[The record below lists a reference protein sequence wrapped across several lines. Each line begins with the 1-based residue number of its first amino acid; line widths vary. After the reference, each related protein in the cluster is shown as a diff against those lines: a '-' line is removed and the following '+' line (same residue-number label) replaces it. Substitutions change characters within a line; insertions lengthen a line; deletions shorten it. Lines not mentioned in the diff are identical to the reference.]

1 MFVANSDGHLELNFN
16 VSIGKKYRG
25 HDLTLVVSFY
35 GDKTEKLRG
44 AIPPSFGFTPVTIRT
59 ERPPRKR
66 FLLWEP
72 WGRPKKEGEEARKDQ
87 EGDGGVGLFWKP
99 EVSVLILVD
108 HSTYG
113 GIEEVPPF
121 FFIDKDREEYY
132 PIVLPNTLSLKSE
145 NYIEV
150 TSNTTVLPLTVRV
163 EPASLRRIMWIEKFE
178 AKVKRINEQR
188 EQQMQ
193 DGSSLNLAMT
203 NEDLDSVRDILFNT
217 NPTLFYVTV
226 VVSFIHIALDF
237 LAFKNDISF
246 WKSRKD
252 NLEGI
257 SMNTVLC
264 NALSEVVIFLFLYD
278 NNTSLLVLAPAGIS
292 VIVDFWKLTKAFELK
307 WPPSQSGAR
316 TENPDKG
323 SKKGKKGKKHENG
336 KDGKA
341 IGNDGRSAKD
351 DKKKSFWQKCN
362 LPTIDVK
369 EMYKGSPTNEYD
381 KGAFLVLVKFLV
393 PVIVG
398 YCCYTLVWEPHKG
411 WYSWA
416 LKSLTSLVYGL
427 GFLMMTPQ
435 LFINYKL
442 KTVAH
447 LPWRALIYKASNTFI
462 DDLFAFIISMPML
475 HRISCFRDDI
485 VFIIY
490 MYQRFIY
497 PVDKKRKEDNN
508 N

>member
-1 MFVANSDGHLELNFN
+1 MTL
-16 VSIGKKYRG
+16 GKRYLG
-25 HDLTLVVSFY
+25 DDLTLVVGLSK
-35 GDKTEKLRG
+35 GKAAGSRG
-44 AIPPSFGFTPVTIRT
+44 VLSPPFGFTPVTIRT
-59 ERPPRKR
+59 ERPSPKR
-66 FLLWEP
+66 FLLQEP
-72 WGRPKKEGEEARKDQ
+72 HAPKETREG
-87 EGDGGVGLFWKP
+87 GNIGLFWKP
-99 EVSVLILVD
+99 EVSVLVLVD
-108 HSTYG
+108 QSTYG
-113 GIEEVPPF
+113 GFDEVPPF
-121 FFIDKDREEYY
+121 FLVDGEAGKYF
-132 PIVLPNTLSLKSE
+132 PVVLPNTLSLKSE
-145 NYIEV
+145 NYIEI
-150 TSNTTVLPLTVRV
+150 TENTTVLPLTVRI
-163 EPASLRRIMWIEKFE
+163 EPASLTRILWIMKFE

-193 DGSSLNLAMT
+193 DGSPNLALT

-217 NPTLFYVTV
+217 NPILFYVTV
-226 VVSFIHIALDF
+226 AVSFVHVLLDF

-257 SMNTVLC
+257 SMNSVLC

-292 VIVDFWKLTKAFELK
+292 VVVDFWKLTKAFELK
-307 WPPSQSGAR
+307 WPSKAASTT
-316 TENPDKG
+316 TENVKNENK
-323 SKKGKKGKKHENG
+323 SKKKGGEKGKG
-336 KDGKA
+336 KGK
-341 IGNDGRSAKD
+341 GKGKEKEEPAK
-351 DKKKSFWQKCN
+351 KEKGKGETISKEVKQNFWERCG
-362 LPTIDVK
+362 LPTIGVK
-369 EMYKGSPTNEYD
+369 DAYKGSPTSEYD
-381 KGAFLVLVKFLV
+381 QGAFFLLLKFLL
-393 PVIVG
+393 PVIIG
-398 YCCYTLVWEPHKG
+398 YCCYTLVWEPQKG

-497 PVDKKRKEDNN
+497 PVDEKRKEDTEN
-508 N
+508 

>member
-1 MFVANSDGHLELNFN
+1 MTL
-16 VSIGKKYRG
+16 GKKYLG
-25 HDLTLVVSFY
+25 DDLTLVVAFSK
-35 GDKTEKLRG
+35 GKRAG
-44 AIPPSFGFTPVTIRT
+44 SRAVISPPFGFTPVTIRT
-59 ERPPRKR
+59 ERPSPKR
-66 FLLWEP
+66 FLLQEP
-72 WGRPKKEGEEARKDQ
+72 HAPKEVRE
-87 EGDGGVGLFWKP
+87 DGNIGLFWKP
-99 EVSVLILVD
+99 EVSVLVLVD
-108 HSTYG
+108 QSTYG
-113 GIEEVPPF
+113 SFAEVPPF
-121 FFIDKDREEYY
+121 FLADEKAEKYF
-132 PIVLPNTLSLKSE
+132 PVVLPNTLSLKSE
-145 NYIEV
+145 NYIEI
-150 TSNTTVLPLTVRV
+150 TENTTVLPLTVRI
-163 EPASLRRIMWIEKFE
+163 EPASLTRIMWIMKFE

-193 DGSSLNLAMT
+193 DGNLNLALT

-217 NPTLFYVTV
+217 NPVLFYVTV
-226 VVSFIHIALDF
+226 AVSFVHVLLDF

-257 SMNTVLC
+257 SMNSVLC

-292 VIVDFWKLTKAFELK
+292 VVVDFWKLTKAFELK
-307 WPPSQSGAR
+307 WPSKIVP
-316 TENPDKG
+316 TVTPNENNSTIK
-323 SKKGKKGKKHENG
+323 SKKKGVEKRKAKGKG
-336 KDGKA
+336 KEETTTPNKEKETKQSLWERWG
-341 IGNDGRSAKD
+341 
-351 DKKKSFWQKCN
+351 
-362 LPTIDVK
+362 LPTIGVK
-369 EMYKGSPTNEYD
+369 DAYKGSPTNEYD
-381 KGAFLVLVKFLV
+381 QGAFFLLLKFLL

-398 YCCYTLVWEPHKG
+398 YCCYTLVWEPQKG

-497 PVDKKRKEDNN
+497 PVDEKRKEDTEN
-508 N
+508 

>member
-1 MFVANSDGHLELNFN
+1 MAFSDSTKNTNG
-16 VSIGKKYRG
+16 
-25 HDLTLVVSFY
+25 
-35 GDKTEKLRG
+35 
-44 AIPPSFGFTPVTIRT
+44 IPPPFGLTPVTIHT

-66 FLLWEP
+66 FLLQEP
-72 WGRPKKEGEEARKDQ
+72 WEQIIDKENTE
-87 EGDGGVGLFWKP
+87 VNNIGLFWKP

-108 HSTYG
+108 HSTYDS
-113 GIEEVPPF
+113 ISDVPPF
-121 FFIDKDREEYY
+121 FYVDQRTNKYL

-145 NYIEV
+145 NYIEINE
-150 TSNTTVLPLTVRV
+150 NTTTLPLTVRI
-163 EPASLRRIMWIEKFE
+163 EPASLRRIMWINKFE
-178 AKVKRINEQR
+178 DKVKRINEQR
-188 EQQMQ
+188 EQQAQ
-193 DGSSLNLAMT
+193 EGNLNLAMT

-217 NPTLFYVTV
+217 NPVLFYVTV
-226 VVSFIHIALDF
+226 VVSFIHILLDF

-307 WPPSQSGAR
+307 WPSSSSSSSQQQNVNINNK
-316 TENPDKG
+316 EKEKLNN
-323 SKKGKKGKKHENG
+323 KKKKNTKNINKIE
-336 KDGKA
+336 KIEK
-341 IGNDGRSAKD
+341 IEV
-351 DKKKSFWQKCN
+351 KKSFWQKCG
-362 LPTIDVK
+362 LPTIGVK
-369 EMYKGSPTNEYD
+369 DIYKGSPTNEYD
-381 KGAFLVLVKFLV
+381 KGAFFMLVKFII

-398 YCCYTLVWEPHKG
+398 YCCYTLIWEPHKG

-462 DDLFAFIISMPML
+462 DDLFAFIIAMPML

-485 VFIIY
+485 VFVIY

-497 PVDKKRKEDNN
+497 PVDKKRKEEDDN
-508 N
+508 